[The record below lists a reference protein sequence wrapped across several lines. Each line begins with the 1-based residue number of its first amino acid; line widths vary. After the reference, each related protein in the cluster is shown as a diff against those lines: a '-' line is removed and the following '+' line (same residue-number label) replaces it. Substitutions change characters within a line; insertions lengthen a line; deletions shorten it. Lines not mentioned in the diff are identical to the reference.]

1 MNTRELILEML
12 LEVTRGNEYSHIL
25 IRNVL
30 DKYDYLSSSEK
41 AFIKRIFEGTL
52 ERQIQLDYVINQ
64 FSKVPVNKMKPVIRN
79 ILRMSVYQIL
89 FMDAVPDSAACNEA
103 VKLAERKKFHS
114 LKGFVNGVL
123 RNVARQ
129 KENITYPN
137 KETDIVSY
145 LSVCYSMP
153 EWLIEKWMA
162 DYGTK
167 ITEKMVKALLEEHP
181 ITIRVRE
188 SLSDKEK
195 ESLIT
200 EWEQKGIQV
209 EKDAYLD
216 YAYHL
221 KNVEGL
227 GNLPGFSEGKCTVQ
241 DISSMLVAEIAG
253 VKEGNEVIDVCAAP
267 GGKATHIA
275 DKLKQ
280 TGHIEARD
288 LTNNKIELIEENKKR
303 LGLTNLSVCV
313 QDACQKVEES
323 VQKAD
328 IVLADLPCSGLG
340 IMGKK
345 RDIKYHVTKES
356 LSDIAKL
363 QKEILSVIKDYVKVG
378 GTLIYSTCTINKA
391 ENEEMVAWF
400 TKEFPFELES
410 IEPYL
415 PEGLWC
421 DTTKKG
427 YLQLLPGQH
436 ETDGFFMARLRRK

>member
-12 LEVTRGNEYSHIL
+12 LEVARGNEYSHIL

-52 ERQIQLDYVINQ
+52 ERQIQLDYILNQ
-64 FSKVPVNKMKPVIRN
+64 FSKVPVHKMKPVIRN

-114 LKGFVNGVL
+114 LKGFVNGIL

-153 EWLIEKWMA
+153 KWLIEKWMA
-162 DYGTK
+162 DYGAAV
-167 ITEKMVKALLEEHP
+167 TEDMAKALLKEHP
-181 ITIRVRE
+181 ITIRIRE
-188 SLSDKEK
+188 GLSDKEK
-195 ESLIT
+195 ESLVT
-200 EWEQKGIQV
+200 EWEKKEIQV
-209 EKDAYLD
+209 QKDAYLD

-227 GNLPGFSEGKCTVQ
+227 GNLPGFSEGNCTVQ

-253 VKEGNEVIDVCAAP
+253 VKEGDEIIDVCAAP
-267 GGKATHIA
+267 GGKATHVA
-275 DKLKQ
+275 DKLRQ
-280 TGHIEARD
+280 TGHVEARD
-288 LTNNKIELIEENKKR
+288 LTINKVELIEENKNR
-303 LGLTNLSVCV
+303 LGLTNLCVCV
-313 QDACQKVEES
+313 QDACQKVEDS
-323 VQKAD
+323 IQKAD
-328 IVLADLPCSGLG
+328 VVLADLPCSGLG

-356 LSDIAKL
+356 LEDIVKL
-363 QKEILSVIKDYVKVG
+363 QKEILSVIYDYVKVG

-391 ENEEMVAWF
+391 ENEEMVEWF
-400 TKEFPFELES
+400 TKEFPFTLES
-410 IEPYL
+410 IEAYL
-415 PEGLWC
+415 PESLWC

-427 YLQLLPGQH
+427 YLQLLPGKH
-436 ETDGFFMARLRRK
+436 ESDGFFMARLKRK